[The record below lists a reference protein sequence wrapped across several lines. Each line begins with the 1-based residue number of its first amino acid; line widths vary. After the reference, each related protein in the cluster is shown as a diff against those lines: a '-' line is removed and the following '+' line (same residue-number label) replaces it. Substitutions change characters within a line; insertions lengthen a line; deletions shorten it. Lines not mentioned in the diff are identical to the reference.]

1 MAYQEIRLKMIVYHS
16 ILVYGNH
23 GYLLIFLSNKP
34 MCNHE
39 HKASES
45 EISLSIDDKITLYIK
60 SFTKES

>member
-45 EISLSIDDKITLYIK
+45 EISLSIDDKK
-60 SFTKES
+60 CS